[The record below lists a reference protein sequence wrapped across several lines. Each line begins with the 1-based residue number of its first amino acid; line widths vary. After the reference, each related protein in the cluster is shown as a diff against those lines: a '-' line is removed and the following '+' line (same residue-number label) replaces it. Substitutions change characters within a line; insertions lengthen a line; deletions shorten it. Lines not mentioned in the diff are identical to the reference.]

1 MLISDSKLFARP
13 SPTYIIGGVGEW
25 ECLPL
30 SVWSRARPLGRKSLD
45 HYEINPPTTTPISS
59 STCIV
64 LISTCVVLSI
74 LVPGFNVHVPGSRN
88 TTARRAFFVYG
99 FGSFSPH
106 LARNSTIR
114 MGTLGIE
121 RKANVS
127 RSVAGCFAQSS
138 GKFGSVKDVCY
149 LCTAIRELRS
159 DKEVWVSG

>member
-106 LARNSTIR
+106 LARNSTTR
-114 MGTLGIE
+114 KGCVGLDKSPVTTGT
-121 RKANVS
+121 
-127 RSVAGCFAQSS
+127 FAQSS
-138 GKFGSVKDVCY
+138 GRFGSMKDVCY

>member
-1 MLISDSKLFARP
+1 MDVCPYFPYRVMLRLS
-13 SPTYIIGGVGEW
+13 GEKA
-25 ECLPL
+25 L
-30 SVWSRARPLGRKSLD
+30 
-45 HYEINPPTTTPISS
+45 TTTPISS
-59 STCIV
+59 STYV
-64 LISTCVVLSI
+64 VVISTCVVLLI

-88 TTARRAFFVYG
+88 TTARRIFSVYD

-106 LARNSTIR
+106 LARNSTIW
-114 MGTLGIE
+114 MGALGIE
-121 RKANVS
+121 TKANVS